1 MRPRALTCK
10 PSEGR
15 KRIARFTPRKQP
27 ALSWADSSLI
37 VKYQWPDAAALKFDI
52 SPSTQTD
59 AKRFS
64 SAPRTCEVSS
74 ETDSGRRS
82 ISSNSDASRG
92 LFMRAIEARGAR
104 DEKPDADDRNSGP
117 ARADGGAEA
126 YGRAVA
132 VDANADAPFGGRG
145 REV

>member
-1 MRPRALTCK
+1 MRPRTRTNR

-15 KRIARFTPRKQP
+15 KRMRQLTPRKQV
-27 ALSWADSSLI
+27 ARSWAASSLT
-37 VKYQWPDAAALKFDI
+37 VKYQWPDAGARKFDI

-92 LFMRAIEARGAR
+92 LFMRAIEARAAR
-104 DEKPDADDRNSGP
+104 VEKPLV
-117 ARADGGAEA
+117 EI
-126 YGRAVA
+126 YGCA
-132 VDANADAPFGGRG
+132 
-145 REV
+145 